1 MLCFMEINKYFIN
14 TVIFYYCLNLKYP
27 DAQLKSGTSM
37 FYKDRT
43 GEIEFY
49 MSFTAGFLSR

>member
-1 MLCFMEINKYFIN
+1 MEINKYFIN